1 MAFGHKLYSWS
12 LKSLLVAVGHKKCVL
27 RGTVE
32 PLAKTY
38 RFMWLKVMLVAGSH
52 MSEFMS

>member
-1 MAFGHKLYSWS
+1 MAFGHKLYNWS

-38 RFMWLKVMLVAGSH
+38 RFMWLKVMLVAVSH